1 MVGLGFD
8 SKDAQFQFL
17 SSLKNRRFLEL
28 QKITG
33 AYQGEGKLNRNQLL
47 DAFHFWC
54 AEFNSCAFFLTLDF
68 KLIRMLNSARVKHA
82 SPTLAVRPS
91 ELMQKLG

>member
-1 MVGLGFD
+1 MVGLGLD

-33 AYQGEGKLNRNQLL
+33 AYQGEG
-47 DAFHFWC
+47 D
-54 AEFNSCAFFLTLDF
+54 
-68 KLIRMLNSARVKHA
+68 
-82 SPTLAVRPS
+82 
-91 ELMQKLG
+91 